1 MNLAQSKM
9 LSAVI
14 NLAVEEA
21 GFVSLKA
28 EQHQTIEAYIGV
40 SDVLRWLPTGLG
52 NYLHR
57 SVVNKSL
64 VI

>member
-40 SDVLRWLPTGLG
+40 SDVLRLSSNWVGQL
-52 NYLHR
+52 
-57 SVVNKSL
+57 SSQKCSK
-64 VI
+64 